1 MVKIKSKHHFT
12 RITTRISDS
21 PYHIPFHFSSVA
33 SIRSIASISS
43 SPPLHCLDQLHHA
56 CTLHQ
61 IPFQMARKRMDFL
74 CTLPR
79 KVGGF
84 RFQMFP
90 LPLLISPRLK
100 TPISSERVGSDF
112 EWVPS
117 SPRSP
122 FNCNLREPLPSAS
135 SAAASAC
142 PFYFVNNNRIG
153 NISSSFGSGG
163 CVDAV
168 SAAIETLE
176 NDPCTNAGRGS
187 NLTEDVHVEC
197 DASVMDG
204 KSGTFGAVGAVPE
217 KLCNGDKWTSQ
228 AGAKWTKIHPQQQ
241 QPNKRESQH
250 SSSTAAAQGQ
260 NGQKQP
266 PRMSSKNRKEPNNS
280 SNTAGP
286 PSTQDRGRKA
296 KNYLQKLPP
305 FL

>member
-1 MVKIKSKHHFT
+1 
-12 RITTRISDS
+12 
-21 PYHIPFHFSSVA
+21 
-33 SIRSIASISS
+33 
-43 SPPLHCLDQLHHA
+43 
-56 CTLHQ
+56 
-61 IPFQMARKRMDFL
+61 
-74 CTLPR
+74 
-79 KVGGF
+79 
-84 RFQMFP
+84 MFP

-142 PFYFVNNNRIG
+142 PFY
-153 NISSSFGSGG
+153 FGSGG

-241 QPNKRESQH
+241 QPNKRESDN

-305 FL
+305 FLKGYEKLPMNNIMRIPTPINKMTRLTVLSKRNCWSLGFPKRNHSPNKTVAGASRGYPTTSI

>member
-1 MVKIKSKHHFT
+1 
-12 RITTRISDS
+12 
-21 PYHIPFHFSSVA
+21 
-33 SIRSIASISS
+33 
-43 SPPLHCLDQLHHA
+43 
-56 CTLHQ
+56 
-61 IPFQMARKRMDFL
+61 
-74 CTLPR
+74 
-79 KVGGF
+79 
-84 RFQMFP
+84 MFP

-187 NLTEDVHVEC
+187 NLTKDVHVEC

-204 KSGTFGAVGAVPE
+204 KSGTFGAVGAVP
-217 KLCNGDKWTSQ
+217 
-228 AGAKWTKIHPQQQ
+228 A
-241 QPNKRESQH
+241 
-250 SSSTAAAQGQ
+250 
-260 NGQKQP
+260 
-266 PRMSSKNRKEPNNS
+266 NNY
-280 SNTAGP
+280 
-286 PSTQDRGRKA
+286 QV
-296 KNYLQKLPP
+296 
-305 FL
+305 

>member
-1 MVKIKSKHHFT
+1 
-12 RITTRISDS
+12 
-21 PYHIPFHFSSVA
+21 
-33 SIRSIASISS
+33 
-43 SPPLHCLDQLHHA
+43 
-56 CTLHQ
+56 
-61 IPFQMARKRMDFL
+61 
-74 CTLPR
+74 
-79 KVGGF
+79 
-84 RFQMFP
+84 MFP

-117 SPRSP
+117 SPCSP

-204 KSGTFGAVGAVPE
+204 KSGTFGAVGAVPV
-217 KLCNGDKWTSQ
+217 KKKKFVKQGQFGLFWDQWRCCLQKSYAMGINGQVKQGQNGQKYT
-228 AGAKWTKIHPQQQ
+228 
-241 QPNKRESQH
+241 PNSNSRTRESRT
-250 SSSTAAAQGQ
+250 TAAAQQ
-260 NGQKQP
+260 QHSQKQP

>member
-1 MVKIKSKHHFT
+1 MVAAGVITEYAESDADADKEDVEADADADKEETDADADESGNFNFKSVC
-12 RITTRISDS
+12 
-21 PYHIPFHFSSVA
+21 FSVLA
-33 SIRSIASISS
+33 TFKFRSAI
-43 SPPLHCLDQLHHA
+43 LL
-56 CTLHQ
+56 Q
-61 IPFQMARKRMDFL
+61 IW
-74 CTLPR
+74 
-79 KVGGF
+79 VGGF

-241 QPNKRESQH
+241 QPNKRESDN

>member
-1 MVKIKSKHHFT
+1 
-12 RITTRISDS
+12 
-21 PYHIPFHFSSVA
+21 
-33 SIRSIASISS
+33 
-43 SPPLHCLDQLHHA
+43 
-56 CTLHQ
+56 
-61 IPFQMARKRMDFL
+61 
-74 CTLPR
+74 
-79 KVGGF
+79 
-84 RFQMFP
+84 MFP

-100 TPISSERVGSDF
+100 TPISSERVGSDFEWVPSSPRSPFNCNLREPLPSASSAAASACPFYFGSGGCVDAVSAAIETLENDPCTNAGRGSNLTEDVHVECDASVMDGKSGTFGAVGATPISSERVGSDF

-176 NDPCTNAGRGS
+176 
-187 NLTEDVHVEC
+187 
-197 DASVMDG
+197 
-204 KSGTFGAVGAVPE
+204 
-217 KLCNGDKWTSQ
+217 LCNGDKWTSQ

-241 QPNKRESQH
+241 QPNKRESDNN
-250 SSSTAAAQGQ
+250 SSTAAAQGQ

-286 PSTQDRGRKA
+286 PSTRDRGRKA